1 MKCKIVARAAYD
13 YEARTDEE
21 ITIREGT
28 VLLVLDDSDPDWWQ
42 CKEHVSGDAFQ
53 DGAQGLAPVIYLEE
67 MEPILVATTLYD
79 YDART
84 DEEISFAEG
93 VTALVYENSDPDWW
107 FVRIDKDAGLVPA
120 TYLEASSGSD
130 NARPPA
136 AIASVSAASA
146 GGDALDQKNLLLNT
160 LDMFGVQKTTANK
173 VEKEKAPPDVKLI
186 PVFELDKK
194 KKKEKTE
201 CVIGIG
207 NDYVIYLCEPIFS
220 NVLEKWDYKQ
230 LSKFHEKKGKKVT
243 LEFGSDV
250 REYEGEKDN
259 LEKLMKRLEEVKT
272 LSKVSGPI
280 LTGPPPNMGPPEGS
294 LKFLPAAHDSPPPAP
309 VFTAP
314 PPAIIPA
321 TQASPRATVS
331 NKTAIALYDYEATN
345 DEELTIRE
353 DDELIVLDS
362 SDDDW
367 WSVRLANGR
376 GEGLVPKTY
385 VELKSGASAAAAAPA
400 RASTGND
407 NRRQQ
412 QEEEQRRRQEQ
423 LERQQREAQERQLRE
438 AAERRQHEA
447 DRRRQEDLARQ
458 SRMDEERRRHEAEA
472 QKAPIL
478 MARPPAQS
486 VPAAAQKKSESST
499 QISIPSAVPRLPER
513 PVERPSAP
521 VSKPAE
527 EKKAQTEKP
536 NPARI
541 RKWVDKSG
549 GFTVEAEFL
558 GIHDNKVQLHK
569 VNGVKIAVPLE
580 KLAASELEH
589 IRTIPGYEN
598 LNAPAPVASVGIPTP
613 GAARARPGATLL
625 PASSYMYNGFDWRD
639 WLLRAGIASSD
650 ASEYALAFVREKLDK
665 SVLDGVDRDVL
676 KALGISE
683 GDIIRI
689 RKFANTGVGS
699 GGGNA
704 TANRT
709 KDMSSSDKI
718 DQMLADEQYA
728 RQLQEQELHGTT
740 GTTSALLKG
749 NRGRPTGAGINSQS
763 ILAASQLLANEKNR
777 GYGSSQTSP
786 AQSNVNPW
794 AGQNGSSSS
803 GFSSQNGSNNKS
815 VSQPASKPV
824 SPQINNNVGVQS
836 ALLQQ
841 QKAQN
846 ALLSQQ
852 QQLLTAQQQQAL
864 SAQKQAE
871 AAALQLQQQRALA
884 EQQTQLA
891 ARKAAE
897 LEQQKRQLEL
907 ARVEAE
913 KSAQLKVMRDETA
926 RLEAQLAE
934 QKRLA
939 ALRPMQPPLIP
950 TPQGGPATS
959 FVPVGG
965 VARGVP
971 GMMTPGFMS
980 AGPGG
985 MMPGQMGMMPNQQGM
1000 PGMMNGFQSQPMM
1013 MQPQQP
1019 QQAVNPSDRYAAL
1032 KGLDPLSSSSVFS
1045 SAGSSNTGSAFGG
1058 QQPQQSAMNMQ
1069 GFGSQMGMM
1078 GGGMQQQQQLQTPQ
1092 QQQGMMGGMGQ
1103 QQPNM
1108 MMGMGQQQP
1117 GMMGGFQ
1124 SMPMQPNMTGS
1135 GGGMP
1140 MNNGAFNTNAGG
1152 MMPGANLT
1160 PQQLMYLQ
1168 QQQQQQQ
1175 QFGR

>member
-21 ITIREGT
+21 ITMREGT

-53 DGAQGLAPVIYLEE
+53 DGGQGLAPVIYLEE

-136 AIASVSAASA
+136 AIASVSAVSA
-146 GGDALDQKNLLLNT
+146 GGDALDQRNLLLNT

-186 PVFELDKK
+186 SVFELDKK

-243 LEFGSDV
+243 LEFGNDV
-250 REYEGEKDN
+250 REYEGEKEN

-309 VFTAP
+309 VFNAP
-314 PPAIIPA
+314 PPTVIPA
-321 TQASPRATVS
+321 AQTSPRATAS

-345 DEELTIRE
+345 EEELTIRE

-385 VELKSGASAAAAAPA
+385 VELKSGGSTATAPA

-438 AAERRQHEA
+438 AAERRQQEA

-472 QKAPIL
+472 QKAPVL
-478 MARPPAQS
+478 MARPPAQN
-486 VPAAAQKKSESST
+486 AAAQKRSEPST

-527 EKKAQTEKP
+527 EKKAQTDKP
-536 NPARI
+536 NAARI

-558 GIHDNKVQLHK
+558 GIQDNKVQLHK

-589 IRTIPGYEN
+589 IRTIPGYEH

-704 TANRT
+704 VANRT

-777 GYGSSQTSP
+777 GYGSAQTSP

-803 GFSSQNGSNNKS
+803 GFSSQNGNNNNRNT
-815 VSQPASKPV
+815 SQTSSKPV
-824 SPQINNNVGVQS
+824 SPQMNNNAGVQS

-965 VARGVP
+965 VARGGGP
-971 GMMTPGFMS
+971 GMMAPGFMS
-980 AGPGG
+980 SGPGG
-985 MMPGQMGMMPNQQGM
+985 MMPGQMGMMSNQQGM
-1000 PGMMNGFQSQPMM
+1000 PGMMNGLQSQPMM
-1013 MQPQQP
+1013 MQAQQP

-1058 QQPQQSAMNMQ
+1058 QPQQSAMNMQ

-1078 GGGMQQQQQLQTPQ
+1078 GGGMQQQQQLQMQQ

-1108 MMGMGQQQP
+1108 MMGMGGQQQP

-1124 SMPMQPNMTGS
+1124 SMPMQPNMN